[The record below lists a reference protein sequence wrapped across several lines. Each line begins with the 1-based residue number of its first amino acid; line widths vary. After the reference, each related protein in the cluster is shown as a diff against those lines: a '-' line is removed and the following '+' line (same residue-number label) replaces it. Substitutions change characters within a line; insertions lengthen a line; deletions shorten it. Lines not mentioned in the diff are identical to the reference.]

1 MPRTLSGVH
10 KKNGSEM
17 RHYKIKKNTQ
27 RCYIYVPGTI
37 NWLNFINP
45 QNRNTRD
52 ISVILISQKPD
63 QTPVLRKANYFFNIA
78 SQH

>member
-1 MPRTLSGVH
+1 MPRTLFGMH

-17 RHYKIKKNTQ
+17 RHYKIKKQKSMLYTFMCLAQ
-27 RCYIYVPGTI
+27 
-37 NWLNFINP
+37 LNFINP
-45 QNRNTRD
+45 QNRNTKD

-63 QTPVLRKANYFFNIA
+63 QTPALRKENYNFNIA